1 MEAINNGSIFSIV
14 TARGHTPEVMK
25 ESVYNMIISN
35 HMGIDSNELLKNLE
49 KYRDIEG
56 LGSNSKKEMIREYLD
71 MCRFYPVTYG
81 EGSATSPEEGKI
93 QALNDFVGYDNP
105 SLETLKK
112 RREILLKSIKL
123 ELQDQF
129 PRIGNDPFEISSHH
143 QDRRIKVLTLNRFIS
158 DQLVK
163 GGIREK

>member
-1 MEAINNGSIFSIV
+1 M
-14 TARGHTPEVMK
+14 
-25 ESVYNMIISN
+25 
-35 HMGIDSNELLKNLE
+35 
-49 KYRDIEG
+49 
-56 LGSNSKKEMIREYLD
+56 
-71 MCRFYPVTYG
+71 
-81 EGSATSPEEGKI
+81 
-93 QALNDFVGYDNP
+93 GYDNP